1 MSVVKG
7 QGRCVFGC
15 DVVYPGRT
23 EAAEWQLAFATL
35 LHSDSSTGRA
45 CKKLV
50 LICGPTHIA
59 AQLEWTLLFPSVFS
73 ISLPGV

>member
-15 DVVYPGRT
+15 DVVYSGRT

-35 LHSDSSTGRA
+35 RSDSSTGRA

-59 AQLEWTLLFPSVFS
+59 A
-73 ISLPGV
+73 